1 MTLAEK
7 PQRRLGMEEDPV
19 HESLLS
25 RPRSLCLLDYVVSCI
40 PHRTSPEYPNEGPAD
55 AMALAASILNQRLM
69 LRKIA
74 SA

>member
-40 PHRTSPEYPNEGPAD
+40 LHRTRPEDPSEDPSRCYGYGGID
-55 AMALAASILNQRLM
+55 L
-69 LRKIA
+69 
-74 SA
+74 